1 MSDSKEK
8 IHEQFSLILVLETE
22 VSTSSAFNV
31 KAKALELAKAQRRLC
46 ALLMKEVMALSHN
59 VEQLQRERSNG

>member
-8 IHEQFSLILVLETE
+8 IHAQFESILVLETE
-22 VSTSSAFNV
+22 VAASSAFNV
-31 KAKALELAKAQRRLC
+31 KSKALELAKAQRRLC
-46 ALLMKEVMALSHN
+46 ALLMKEVITLSHN

>member
-59 VEQLQRERSNG
+59 VEQLQQERSNG